1 MMKGSLKNIA
11 LREGYAVDPAVGLL
25 FTRSNDFMLGDQ
37 VGIQIQLFCSSKFLV
52 CSFRF
57 AM

>member
-37 VGIQIQLFCSSKFLV
+37 VGIQTQLFCSSKFLLGH
-52 CSFRF
+52 
-57 AM
+57 